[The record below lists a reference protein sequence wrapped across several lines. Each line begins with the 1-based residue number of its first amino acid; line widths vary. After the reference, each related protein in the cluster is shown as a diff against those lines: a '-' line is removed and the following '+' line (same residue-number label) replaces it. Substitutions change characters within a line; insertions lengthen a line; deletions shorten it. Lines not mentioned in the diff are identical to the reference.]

1 MATPNDTSAPTKP
14 LMAGCQ
20 QETCCAASA
29 IDAVKSW
36 GPLVIADVIAGDI
49 AKNTVTLRI
58 HGPMPR
64 TLLGAQW
71 FLFHDAP
78 PAADRL
84 PFPSTLEDSLRLD
97 WLDAHKKE
105 LIEHKLDGSARRVL
119 VIRDLEISDEQKGN
133 SIRDLID
140 CAAYQQNSVLSGPES
155 VHNS

>member
-1 MATPNDTSAPTKP
+1 MQMETPDTPPVPISPQ
-14 LMAGCQ
+14 MAGCQ
-20 QETCCAASA
+20 QEPCCASSA
-29 IDAVKSW
+29 VDAVKSW
-36 GPLVIADVIAGDI
+36 GPLVIADVIGGDL
-49 AKNTVTLRI
+49 AENTVTLRI

-105 LIEHKLDGSARRVL
+105 MIEHKPDGATRRVL
-119 VIRDLEISDEQKGN
+119 MIRDMEINDDQKGD

-140 CAAYQQNSVLSGPES
+140 CAASRHNVESIHPES
-155 VHNS
+155 KL